1 MTDRH
6 QTLFTT
12 LLAMLLTALA
22 ILSASSNVSALGQAD
37 KDGLHKRALALRKL
51 LDMSAEQTNS
61 IETILL
67 NARELGEANQNQFGD
82 DYYALAIAN
91 LATMDS
97 VRIQVD
103 RILTEPQ
110 RAAYRKLRN
119 SSQQHFSSHDG
130 AALSRR
136 LLLDSAQSRTVDM
149 ILTYAEQ
156 DIEKIRRESANSG
169 GAFGRGF
176 RGGSYRGNM
185 MRRRA
190 KMQKAHQAIEKLL
203 SKAQKKEFREYVDEQ
218 MEQFRPQSGADDHDH
233 DGGF

>member
-6 QTLFTT
+6 HTHLTT
-12 LLAMLLTALA
+12 LLALLLTALA
-22 ILSASSNVSALGQAD
+22 ILSASPNVSALGQAD
-37 KDGLHKRALALRKL
+37 KDGLHKRALALRNL
-51 LDMSAEQTNS
+51 LDMSSEQTDS
-61 IETILL
+61 IEAILL
-67 NARELGEANQNQFGD
+67 NARELGEDNRHQFDD

-91 LATMDS
+91 LVIMDS
-97 VRIQVD
+97 VRMQVD
-103 RILTEPQ
+103 RILTVPQ
-110 RAAYRKLRN
+110 RAAYQELRR
-119 SSQQHFSSHDG
+119 SSEQRFTSHDG

-156 DIEKIRRESANSG
+156 DIEKIRRESADSG

-176 RGGSYRGNM
+176 HGGSYRRTM
-185 MRRRA
+185 MRRRST
-190 KMQKAHQAIEKLL
+190 MQKAHEAIEKLL

-218 MEQFRPQSGADDHDH
+218 MEQFRPQSGADDHDR